1 MNKNQV
7 HIQIF
12 GGKKMEGN
20 QVHIQIF
27 GGKKMEG
34 NQKIHCT
41 VGTCKYNETNQNLCK
56 LQAIQVEPTKN
67 CNTKQPEE
75 SMCSSYIYGKE

>member
-1 MNKNQV
+1 MNTILKKSHNNSMNK
-7 HIQIF
+7 
-12 GGKKMEGN
+12 N

-41 VGTCKYNETNQNLCK
+41 VGTCKYNEKNQNLCK
-56 LQAIQVEPTKN
+56 LQAIQVEPAKN
-67 CNTKQPEE
+67 CNTKQADE

>member
-1 MNKNQV
+1 MHTNKKNLHTNSMNKNKV

-12 GGKKMEGN
+12 GGN
-20 QVHIQIF
+20 R
-27 GGKKMEG
+27 MEG

-41 VGTCKYNETNQNLCK
+41 VGTCKYNEKNQNLCK

-67 CNTKQPEE
+67 CNTKQADE
-75 SMCSSYIYGKE
+75 SMCSSYIYGEN

>member
-1 MNKNQV
+1 
-7 HIQIF
+7 
-12 GGKKMEGN
+12 
-20 QVHIQIF
+20 
-27 GGKKMEG
+27 MEG

-41 VGTCKYNETNQNLCK
+41 VETCKYNERNQNLCK

-67 CNTKQPEE
+67 CKTKQADE

>member
-1 MNKNQV
+1 MMKL
-7 HIQIF
+7 
-12 GGKKMEGN
+12 GKIIHLME
-20 QVHIQIF
+20 VE
-27 GGKKMEG
+27 KMEG

-41 VGTCKYNETNQNLCK
+41 VGTCKYNEKNQNLCK

-67 CNTKQPEE
+67 CNTKQADE

>member
-1 MNKNQV
+1 
-7 HIQIF
+7 
-12 GGKKMEGN
+12 
-20 QVHIQIF
+20 
-27 GGKKMEG
+27 MEG

-41 VGTCKYNETNQNLCK
+41 VETCKYNENGQNLCK

>member
-1 MNKNQV
+1 
-7 HIQIF
+7 
-12 GGKKMEGN
+12 
-20 QVHIQIF
+20 
-27 GGKKMEG
+27 MEG

-41 VGTCKYNETNQNLCK
+41 VGTCKYNETNQNLCR